1 MGKKLTGWKVKGM
14 NQDLSVSAF
23 NPEFAFEN
31 RNLRLSTNENNT
43 LMSWVNEKGTQ
54 QLEISI
60 EENGS
65 YVYAINGWPIG
76 TAILNDYLILFTT
89 DNNGSEPENYSE
101 DSIYKLWL
109 VNDGTVGGT
118 LNKIVGKLLY
128 RGHLG
133 FSTYH
138 PLETLVS
145 YEAEHIQK
153 VYWTDGVNQP
163 RMINIQNPMNV
174 DYDDTSFDFVNTL
187 KLEETVKVRKIL
199 GGNGRFAPGV
209 IQYAFTYYY
218 KYGQESNIFYTTPLY
233 YLSHNDRGAS
243 PEEMVDNAFEI
254 EIHHPDLR
262 FDYLRVYSIQR
273 TDINSTPIV
282 KRIQDIALEGGFNT
296 DEDGNVYVSYTDTGF
311 SGNSVDPMELQYKGG
326 ELVYAGTM
334 EQKDGTLFLGNLRQD
349 KSSHKLDF
357 NISMSLQDGMG
368 ISSSYRDFYMAPSHS
383 ASYLYSSQLTA
394 YKDAALT
401 ESVPCGGFKWQDYY
415 RLGVQFQSKT
425 GKWTE
430 PVFIGDMQQTNHPS
444 IDTSD
449 SFYKVSV
456 PTFTGYLPFSLVTR
470 LSNEYVKVR
479 PVVVFPELQDRSTI
493 CQGVASPTVYT
504 KNHRGS
510 EGAAGAGGTST
521 VIVNDYGH
529 FGGSRSGNNNTDNT
543 NSTQDFAD
551 LWAQSSWFFRA
562 CTKGMSTLINGN
574 TVCPAQ
580 SSEVLPYRGTL
591 LGGTFGNNTD
601 PLSTTWN
608 PSSIRSVEIDGLFE
622 DKNKFYIDN
631 QFLTFHSPDIEF
643 DEALWPLDFHH
654 FRYREVGSVKINHTL
669 SDIDIML
676 ETPAASSI
684 GAGFVHASYQD
695 EGSHGIVSGLFFDD
709 VLIDEIK
716 KEDADSPNKYRPFRQ
731 QQSAFKW
738 MVYLW
743 NKEGSLNNDVVRA
756 AGTRTAV
763 LQQKIISNLR
773 YSTSDYYPNSSTFD
787 TNSEFDCQL
796 FSSNENTI
804 VKVDNKIYRGN
815 IDTSLASDYADGFYL
830 AFDGESIKK
839 QGIRTDVTSTNY
851 WRLVSKSP
859 TEAKGKLQKWGGT
872 WNDAGGSDDLIG
884 DDVLDLAMK
893 KAVIRMKYKSTPHVA
908 MSFDKASSFW
918 DNTGNQGK
926 LPIYEL
932 GRDVD
937 TSLLFGGKS
946 EDALRENTWVP
957 CGEPVRLY
965 EQVHWE
971 YGDTYY
977 QRWDCLKTYC
987 FTPED
992 INQVVEIGSFMLE
1005 TRVNIDGR
1013 YDKNRGQSSNL
1024 YMSPR
1029 NFNLLNRVYSQVD
1042 NFFSYK
1048 ILPQEEYM
1056 DTVWPNRITWSLT
1069 KESGADTDLWTSISL
1084 GSVLELDGDKGE
1096 ITSLQRFNDQL
1107 ICFQDTGISQILYNE
1122 NVQVASTQGVP
1133 IEIANSGKV
1142 QGKRY
1147 LSNTIGCS
1155 NKWSIAQTPS
1165 GLYFMDD
1172 KDKSIQLF
1180 NGQLHNVSVQGGF
1193 NTWVKQ
1199 HNSHFVWNPST
1210 MPNFVTY
1217 YDQQNQ
1223 DVMFIRWEEVLS
1235 YSEKLGA
1242 FTSFYD
1248 YQGAAYFCNLNG
1260 AGLWLREENE
1270 DTVIYKH
1277 QAGDYCKLFGR
1288 NVDYSMQLV
1297 GNPEPQLDKTFTN
1310 MEFRACVDGEGR
1322 QVTVEQSP
1330 TGQTRYKPYLPFDY
1344 LEAWNEYQ
1352 YGVANLDY
1360 KFGHPSVLHHQTDDS
1375 ASLKR
1380 KFRMWRCDIPRSAS
1394 TVSVRDVFDHTFDY
1408 TFHNAKSRGV
1418 PNRMRNPWLYLLL
1431 RKEAAGAGE
1440 TLPRVEIHDLVMT
1453 YYD

>member
-65 YVYAINGWPIG
+65 YADAIKGWPIG

-89 DNNGSEPENYSE
+89 DNNGSEPKNYSE

-109 VNDGTVGGT
+109 MNDSTVGGT

-254 EIHHPDLR
+254 EIHNPDLR
-262 FDYLRVYSIQR
+262 FDYLRIYSIQR
-273 TDINSTPIV
+273 TDINSTPSV

-296 DEDGNVYVSYTDTGF
+296 DGDGNVYVSYTDTGF

-357 NISMSLQDGMG
+357 NISMSLQDGMK
-368 ISSSYRDFYMAPSHS
+368 IKCSYRDFYMAPSHS

-430 PVFIGDMQQTNHPS
+430 PVFIGDIKQDNHPS

-449 SFYKVSV
+449 DFYKVSV

-504 KNHRGS
+504 RNHRGVEEATADS
-510 EGAAGAGGTST
+510 
-521 VIVNDYGH
+521 N
-529 FGGSRSGNNNTDNT
+529 GGSGGLHRSGVIQNGNPVQYLN
-543 NSTQDFAD
+543 D

-562 CTKGMSTLINGN
+562 VEPTTDSSNNKGTVFPTGKGPLEYSTWSTETLVELLPGISINWQN
-574 TVCPAQ
+574 FNKP
-580 SSEVLPYRGTL
+580 
-591 LGGTFGNNTD
+591 
-601 PLSTTWN
+601 ST
-608 PSSIRSVEIDGLFE
+608 IRNIEIEGLY
-622 DKNKFYIDN
+622 DLKNRFRVDQK
-631 QFLTFHSPDIEF
+631 FLTFHSPDIEF
-643 DEALWPLDFHH
+643 DETLWPLDFHSL
-654 FRYREVGSVKINHTL
+654 RYREVGKIAFEHTL
-669 SDIDIML
+669 SDIDIL
-676 ETPAASSI
+676 LDTPAASSI

-695 EGSHGIVSGLFFDD
+695 TSSYGIVSGLFFDD
-709 VLIDEIK
+709 VFIDEL
-716 KEDADSPNKYRPFRQ
+716 DDLSDDDPGKYRPFKQ
-731 QQSAFKW
+731 QKSAVKW

-743 NKEGSLNNDVVRA
+743 NKEGSLNNDIVRPTGA
-756 AGTRTAV
+756 TRTAV

-773 YSTSDYYPNSSTFD
+773 YSTSEYYPNSSTFD
-787 TNSEFDCQL
+787 TNSKFDCQL
-796 FSSNENTI
+796 FSSNEDTI
-804 VKVDNKIYRGN
+804 IKVDNKIYRGN
-815 IDTSLASDYADGFYL
+815 RDTSLAADCSDGMFF
-830 AFDGESIKK
+830 AFESNSSNIENNLKTT
-839 QGIRTDVTSTNY
+839 GITTNTDSMNFWKLHSSST
-851 WRLVSKSP
+851 
-859 TEAKGKLQKWGGT
+859 TEAKGKLYHYEGMWGGT
-872 WNDAGGSDDLIG
+872 DATLIG
-884 DDVLDLAMK
+884 DDTVDLAMK
-893 KAVIRMKYKSTPHVA
+893 KAVVRMKYKSTPHVA
-908 MSFDKASSFW
+908 MSFSTNSSFW
-918 DNTGNQGK
+918 SNSSNAGM

-965 EQVHWE
+965 EEVRWE

-1029 NFNLLNRVYSQVD
+1029 NFNLLNRVYSQID

-1056 DTVWPNRITWSLT
+1056 NTVWLNRITWSLA

-1142 QGKRY
+1142 HGKRY

-1260 AGLWLREENE
+1260 TGLWLREENE
-1270 DTVIYKH
+1270 DTVVYKH
-1277 QAGDYCKLFGR
+1277 QAGDYCKLFGK
-1288 NVDYSMQLV
+1288 NVDYSMQLI